1 MTTFPVP
8 RKPPDPR
15 DCDAVRHGDYNAYH
29 HGGCRCPEAREA
41 WRVYNKRLR
50 EGRLEP
56 SVVSSLGTARRLQAL
71 AAIGWPRLEIA
82 ARLGYGKHMV
92 GHLER
97 PLRTHVN
104 VRTAAK
110 VAAVYDELQDISG
123 PCDRTR
129 LKASALGYWLPSAWV
144 DIDDPAD
151 DPGSVDEEF
160 DVVAVE
166 RACRLGVERVELAAV
181 DYQEVKRRLLE
192 SPLPAHEVACLLSVN
207 VRTVDRWRA
216 SARPSREAA

>member
-1 MTTFPVP
+1 MSG
-8 RKPPDPR
+8 
-15 DCDAVRHGDYNAYH
+15 CNAVRHGNYTAYH
-29 HGGCRCPEAREA
+29 RSGCRCPEAREA
-41 WRVYNKRLR
+41 WRVYNKRRR

-56 SVVSSLGTARRLQAL
+56 AVIPSLGTARRLRAL
-71 AAIGWPRLEIA
+71 AAIGWPRREIA
-82 ARLGYGKHMV
+82 ARLGYGKQMV

-97 PLRTHVN
+97 PLRAHVT

-110 VAAVYDELQDISG
+110 VAALYNELQGITG
-123 PCDRTR
+123 PCTRTR
-129 LKASALGYWLPSAWV
+129 LKAAALGYWAPPLWV

-151 DPGSVDEEF
+151 DPGSADEES

-166 RACRLGVERVELAAV
+166 RACRLGVERFDLAAV
-181 DYQEVKRRLLE
+181 DYQEVKRRLLV
-192 SPLPAHEVACLLSVN
+192 STLSAHEVASLLNVN